1 MLLYTLFVAK
11 GSGSPYF
18 ASALLLIVGVPSGVD
33 APVPVVSCARMMG
46 WKGTFGVPG
55 SILGRKTHKIIV

>member
-1 MLLYTLFVAK
+1 MAQ

-33 APVPVVSCARMMG
+33 APVPVVSCARMME
-46 WKGTFGVPG
+46 WKGTFGVSG
-55 SILGRKTHKIIV
+55 SILGRKLASNIIV